1 MFNYFTHYLTIYRL
15 TIKWLEDE
23 VTLPG
28 RLQRMVTDMYL
39 SGIVRAN
46 TVFWFCWILK
56 NCVLMSFWKEKI
68 QLNYKYR
75 SIEQSLEY
83 IDILKIL
90 FIMQVFYYAKKKV

>member
-68 QLNYKYR
+68 QLNYKYC

-83 IDILKIL
+83 IDIL
-90 FIMQVFYYAKKKV
+90 